1 MIVKQQPRK
10 SESPETQRWPR
21 NGQNAKVEASSSCLA
36 MGTLEAAERH
46 KPKYWGH
53 RNGKAGQRAFH
64 WGSVNLRLRPHL
76 SYSSQAR
83 KTAATTNAVAVLGLT
98 DVYVGTGGFHSMT
111 PQCQY
116 RPYRGTSSFG
126 CPWSCTVGP
135 KGGRCSQT
143 LLEKKLPDQMKTKDA
158 SLCSKTQS
166 LFQAC
171 KTQREKKLLGNVI
184 KKPVILC
191 INWKKKE
198 APLCQTTCKSRIPDE
213 TFSKGE

>member
-83 KTAATTNAVAVLGLT
+83 KNCGYYKRSCSAGADRCLCWNWWFPFHDSTVSVPSLQGHELLWVSMKLHCGTKGWQVLSNITGKKAARSNENE
-98 DVYVGTGGFHSMT
+98 
-111 PQCQY
+111 
-116 RPYRGTSSFG
+116 G
-126 CPWSCTVGP
+126 CFP
-135 KGGRCSQT
+135 
-143 LLEKKLPDQMKTKDA
+143 
-158 SLCSKTQS
+158 
-166 LFQAC
+166 LF
-171 KTQREKKLLGNVI
+171 
-184 KKPVILC
+184 
-191 INWKKKE
+191 
-198 APLCQTTCKSRIPDE
+198 
-213 TFSKGE
+213 

>member
-36 MGTLEAAERH
+36 MRTLEAAERH

-83 KTAATTNAVAVLGLT
+83 ETAATTNAVAVLGLT

-143 LLEKKLPDQMKTKDA
+143 LLEKSCQIKWKRRTLPSVLRHNHYFKPAKPKERRS
-158 SLCSKTQS
+158 SLEMS
-166 LFQAC
+166 
-171 KTQREKKLLGNVI
+171 
-184 KKPVILC
+184 
-191 INWKKKE
+191 
-198 APLCQTTCKSRIPDE
+198 
-213 TFSKGE
+213 